1 MYYNKHKEVYISV
14 ARMNITM
21 PEDVYGILQ
30 NVKNKSAYIA
40 DAIRI
45 KSRLEEKERAS
56 RALEA
61 AYREAAAD
69 DYAEYREWEETLK
82 DGLEE

>member
-1 MYYNKHKEVYISV
+1 MST
-14 ARMNITM
+14 ARMNITL
-21 PEDVYGILQ
+21 PEDVYEMLRHVG
-30 NVKNKSAYIA
+30 NKSAYIA
-40 DAIRI
+40 EAIRI
-45 KSRLEEKERAS
+45 KNRLEEKERAS

-61 AYREAAAD
+61 AYREAAAE